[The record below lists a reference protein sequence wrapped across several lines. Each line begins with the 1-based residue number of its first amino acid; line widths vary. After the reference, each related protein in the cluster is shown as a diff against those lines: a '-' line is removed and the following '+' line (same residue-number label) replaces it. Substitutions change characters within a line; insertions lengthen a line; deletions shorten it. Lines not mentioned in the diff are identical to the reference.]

1 MVPLKLSCSSTLR
14 TRHNLVKRDLVKNA
28 GAVGGYRTSKLT
40 CSLGWDE
47 RGGSDPAAGMERK
60 LGSRAV
66 AKGSGHETAVM

>member
-1 MVPLKLSCSSTLR
+1 MVLLKLACSSTLR

-28 GAVGGYRTSKLT
+28 GVVGGCRTSKLT

-47 RGGSDPAAGMERK
+47 HGGSDPAAGMERK

-66 AKGSGHETAVM
+66 TKGSGHKTAVT

>member
-1 MVPLKLSCSSTLR
+1 
-14 TRHNLVKRDLVKNA
+14 VKNA
-28 GAVGGYRTSKLT
+28 GAAGGFRTSKLT

-60 LGSRAV
+60 SGSRAV